1 MGNKIEL
8 HVGDKVI
15 CADGKAGY
23 VTETYEIKAELNNTP
38 ITCAVIKYEDGS
50 RGVINEEDYLID
62 YKNFYLIGHTILG
75 NKLPV
80 EVLSDMIADVH
91 QEREQLKAKEQ
102 QLRKQ
107 RWRLEYQMGLPIRPV
122 NYEYKEGDK

>member
-1 MGNKIEL
+1 MDIKIII
-8 HVGDKVI
+8 GDKVI
-15 CADGKAGY
+15 CSDGKSGY
-23 VTETYEIKAELNNTP
+23 VTETYEIRTELNNTP

-107 RWRLEYQMGLPIRPV
+107 RWRLEYQMNGDFVPQNPK
-122 NYEYKEGDK
+122 KED